1 MLFSYDRE
9 MVMGTQILDVGGLS
23 GPYQAPAY
31 GEAPQQIIILLH
43 GWGADG
49 ADLIDL
55 AHPLSVRLPLAGIYA
70 PNAPHPCGAGT
81 SGFEWFDLMDRQ
93 AMQVEAA
100 AARPIIHKLLDGV
113 AATFSLPTDRILLA
127 GFSQGGMMSILGGL
141 SYGQKLAGLVSI
153 AGAVLAPDD
162 IPEAPEPP
170 QAATDIFMIHGD
182 ADPVV
187 PFQALDLGLQLLQNK
202 GYRTERLACEG
213 VGHGISPDALSAMI
227 GFADTQFG

>member
-1 MLFSYDRE
+1 M
-9 MVMGTQILDVGGLS
+9 MGTQILDVGGLS

-31 GEAPQQIIILLH
+31 GEAPQQLIILLH

-81 SGFEWFDLMDRQ
+81 SGYEWFDLMDRQ
-93 AMQVEAA
+93 AMQTEAA
-100 AARPIIHKLLDGV
+100 AARPIIHRLLDGV
-113 AATFSLPTDRILLA
+113 AAEFSLTPDRILLA
-127 GFSQGGMMSILGGL
+127 GFSQGGMMTILGGL
-141 SYGQKLAGLVSI
+141 SYGQRLAGLVSI

-162 IPEAPEPP
+162 IAEAAE
-170 QAATDIFMIHGD
+170 ASTDILMIHGD

-202 GYRTERLACEG
+202 GYRTERLACPG
-213 VGHGISPDALSAMI
+213 VGHGISPDALTAMM
-227 GFADTQFG
+227 GFADRQFG